1 MRLPSAAKGFAFIEA
16 DASGRTPAD
25 RRQLIRSRVMRGK
38 NTAKRVPRL
47 RGTAAEALPTS
58 SNESSDDGHTR
69 RRFTFWPSPLPAPL
83 KPLPDLALCIV
94 AEEVDET
101 SRGFIRQ
108 CEHPSKCPPRAIEI
122 TEFHWF

>member
-1 MRLPSAAKGFAFIEA
+1 MPLPSAAKGFAFIEA

-25 RRQLIRSRVMRGK
+25 RRQLIRSHVMRGK

-47 RGTAAEALPTS
+47 RGAATEALPTS
-58 SNESSDDGHTR
+58 SNESSDDAHAR
-69 RRFTFWPSPLPAPL
+69 RRFTFWPSPL

-108 CEHPSKCPPRAIEI
+108 CEHPSKCPLHDISVPGLIGSDHR
-122 TEFHWF
+122 